1 MKQPYDIVKVLYGSE
16 TYFKNCPGFCK
27 LHHKH
32 LTTKQIK
39 QKGCLGKQCKYLD
52 KFEHRYWEIREKKKQ
67 LKKGG
72 NLVENKI
79 EYN

>member
-1 MKQPYDIVKVLYGSE
+1 MKHPYDIVNVLYGST
-16 TYFKNCPGFCK
+16 TYFKNCPAFCK

-32 LTTKQIK
+32 LTIKQLK

-52 KFEHRYWEIREKKKQ
+52 KFEHKYWEQREKKKQ

-72 NLVENKI
+72 VYDKS
-79 EYN
+79 

>member
-1 MKQPYDIVKVLYGSE
+1 MKRPYDIVKVLYGSE
-16 TYFKNCPGFCK
+16 TYFKNVPGFCK

-32 LTTKQIK
+32 LTIKQIK

-52 KFEHRYWEIREKKKQ
+52 KFEEHKYWKQREEKKR

-72 NLVENKI
+72 AK
-79 EYN
+79 

>member
-16 TYFKNCPGFCK
+16 TEFRNCPAFCK

-32 LTTKQIK
+32 LTVRQIK

-52 KFEHRYWEIREKKKQ
+52 KFLSNKYWEYREKRKQ

-72 NLVENKI
+72 AYDSKRTD
-79 EYN
+79 